1 MVKNYFSD
9 KVVLITGGSSGLG
22 KTFVDY
28 FMKKKATVIVFSRKN
43 KFKKKMYSKKNKFFF
58 YKFDLNHLSKIKLLI
73 KDIIIKF
80 KRIDVL
86 INNAGVAK
94 PQKIESLDEDNLIES
109 FKVNFFAPS
118 LITKEVLK
126 IMKKKNFGR
135 IINISSG
142 GAINCVENYFTYS
155 SSKAALNTL
164 AKTLAKEISDYNIK
178 INSMSPGPCRTK
190 MFPKNKLST
199 KLSLPTIDYLS
210 SLNKMGP
217 SGKFFWFLNEIDVFP
232 DLRKINWGKPRKL
245 K

>member
-86 INNAGVAK
+86 INNAGVVSDWPGLK
-94 PQKIESLDEDNLIES
+94 SRNLHD
-109 FKVNFFAPS
+109 
-118 LITKEVLK
+118 
-126 IMKKKNFGR
+126 GR
-135 IINISSG
+135 DLM
-142 GAINCVENYFTYS
+142 A
-155 SSKAALNTL
+155 
-164 AKTLAKEISDYNIK
+164 
-178 INSMSPGPCRTK
+178 
-190 MFPKNKLST
+190 
-199 KLSLPTIDYLS
+199 TIDMRSVCSACLEASFGLEHEQIAEHVFGDHKVIRIY
-210 SLNKMGP
+210 
-217 SGKFFWFLNEIDVFP
+217 NEIFS
-232 DLRKINWGKPRKL
+232 
-245 K
+245 